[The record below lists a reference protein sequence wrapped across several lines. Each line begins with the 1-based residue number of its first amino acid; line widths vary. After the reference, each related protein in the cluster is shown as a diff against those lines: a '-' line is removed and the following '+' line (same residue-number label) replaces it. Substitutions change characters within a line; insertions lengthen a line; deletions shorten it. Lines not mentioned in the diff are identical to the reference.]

1 MMTQI
6 KLIDTQRVIF
16 NSHNYVPIAYII
28 WDKLK
33 FLGYYTTL
41 NYPMQ
46 IIIKELKEAE

>member
-1 MMTQI
+1 MTQI
-6 KLIDTQRVIF
+6 TLSKTQRVIF
-16 NSHNYVPIAYII
+16 NSHNYIPIAYII

-46 IIIKELKEAE
+46 IIIKELKEVKQ